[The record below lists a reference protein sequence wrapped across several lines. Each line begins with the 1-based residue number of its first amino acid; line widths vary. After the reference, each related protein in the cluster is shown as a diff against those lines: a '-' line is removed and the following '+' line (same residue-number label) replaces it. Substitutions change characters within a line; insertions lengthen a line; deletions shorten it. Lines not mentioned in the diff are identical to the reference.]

1 MRSNWDTN
9 NRNVA
14 IRIPCSDV
22 QNQRLEY
29 RVAGADCNPYL
40 VTATI

>member
-1 MRSNWDTN
+1 
-9 NRNVA
+9 
-14 IRIPCSDV
+14 CSDA

-40 VTATI
+40 VTA